1 MRRRAAA
8 AVVLL
13 LVALLGTYLW
23 LYPPLFLIDAGDYN
37 RTTVEAVDSNGTTL
51 ATVEVRVA
59 ETREQRRIGLMRTDS
74 LDENEGMLFVHP
86 RADDQQY
93 IMDNMDFPIDIIFI
107 DSDGTVTEIRNASVP
122 GEGEDGPYTGY
133 GKYVLEVNRGWA
145 AANGLDVGD
154 TVRLPD
160 EYQ

>member
-13 LVALLGTYLW
+13 LVGLLGAYLW
-23 LYPPLFLIDAGDYN
+23 LYPPLFLVDTGEYD

-74 LDENEGMLFVHP
+74 LDESEGMLFVHS
-86 RADDQQY
+86 RADDQRY
-93 IMDNMDFPIDIIFI
+93 IMDNMDFPIDIVFI
-107 DSDGTVTEIRNASVP
+107 DSNGTVTGIQNASVP
-122 GEGEDGPYTGY
+122 GEGEDGPYPGY